1 MPSSCFDLERMGH
14 KLSGFFSVKGS
25 KKMEMIFCDFNP
37 NQNGIGVY
45 CFLFHSFNWSSNYF
59 LIDRQTKMDRIQRRQ
74 IDARPFL
81 RPAQFFVFQL
91 RSFSSNSNS
100 VRIGGGERGKRHEFD
115 VGDIHGTATGNLF
128 LLIYGTCGISSFIIC
143 CWVRSFSLFERG
155 SNRVGFC
162 FRVKHR
168 WSR

>member
-25 KKMEMIFCDFNP
+25 NKMEMIFCDFNP

-45 CFLFHSFNWSSNYF
+45 CFLFYSFNWSSNYF

-81 RPAQFFVFQL
+81 RPAQFFVFQTWN
-91 RSFSSNSNS
+91 FNS
-100 VRIGGGERGKRHEFD
+100 VRIGAGERGKRHEFD
-115 VGDIHGTATGNLF
+115 VGQIHGTATGNLLF
-128 LLIYGTCGISSFIIC
+128 LVHGTGGFSSFII
-143 CWVRSFSLFERG
+143 
-155 SNRVGFC
+155 
-162 FRVKHR
+162 
-168 WSR
+168 